1 MWNPFRRKP
10 KEPTTAEKELARL
23 EDALSKVT
31 PGTDAYDKALNQLT
45 KFQEFSGKKIEMSQK
60 LTKEARGNIWG
71 KVVGAASIGAVSFG
85 LAWFEKKGGNMF
97 TGSNEKIAGSLLKN
111 IGNLIWKN
119 QA

>member
-1 MWNPFRRKP
+1 MWNLFNRKP
-10 KEPTTAEKELARL
+10 KEPTVVELEQQRL
-23 EDALSKVT
+23 LTALSQET
-31 PGTDAYDKALNQLT
+31 PGTDGYDKALNQLT

-71 KVVGAASIGAVSFG
+71 KVIGAASIGAVSFG
-85 LAWFEKKGGNMF
+85 LAWFEKRGGNMF
-97 TGSNEKIAGSLLKN
+97 TGSNDKIAGSLLKN